1 MKTLNRWKTVFIVA
15 GTAFL
20 IVCSLNWLLDRSLSL
35 EAISRR
41 PFYLVLSV
49 IFYVAGIVLGIVKG
63 VVEEETA

>member
-15 GTAFL
+15 STAFL